1 MFHLGSEP
9 TILLLHAA
17 KGGGDGDRI
26 GRAGRGC
33 ERAGVYKS
41 ASGMY
46 RVRRIMLE
54 RAATP
59 LHVSVHLLQHSQE
72 PAQKHIEPAKAFDAL
87 AFDPGSRLYLA
98 LEPAR
103 QRLGQ

>member
-1 MFHLGSEP
+1 VRGEDVSGLRP
-9 TILLLHAA
+9 T
-17 KGGGDGDRI
+17 RV
-26 GRAGRGC
+26 RAGCIACGR
-33 ERAGVYKS
+33 RA
-41 ASGMY
+41 
-46 RVRRIMLE
+46 LE

-59 LHVSVHLLQHSQE
+59 LHVCVHLLQRRQE
-72 PAQKHIEPAKAFDAL
+72 PAQKHIEPAEAVDAL